1 MTITTLGSPGASY
14 HPEPA
19 GGPSASGGA
28 RRQAD
33 APHVIP
39 GPREIPR
46 IIYRTKRDEEAA
58 NVYLSAP
65 AAAQA
70 APGNAALQA
79 IQHQL
84 IAICDQTHA
93 MQWKPVPGV
102 GETLKLVAGYLK
114 NATPEE
120 KQALDTMLDDTLAQA
135 LSAPPLNETVAAH
148 RVRDI
153 LLLSIV
159 IQRTQMG
166 EDPMQFLAGYAEDGL
181 ELPGFSIRVE
191 GEAEPPQRHFDSTLP
206 VFANATYRF
215 GPLGRSLLLEGARAC
230 FAGPSQAER
239 GDKLRDIVFALKNP
253 PDTGEP
259 LEYDSDRFMALLEM
273 GFDI

>member
-19 GGPSASGGA
+19 SGPTASGGA
-28 RRQAD
+28 RLQAA
-33 APHVIP
+33 APHAMP
-39 GPREIPR
+39 GPREIPP

-58 NVYLSAP
+58 NVYLNAP
-65 AAAQA
+65 VTAQPT
-70 APGNAALQA
+70 PGSAALQS

-84 IAICDQTHA
+84 MAICDQAHA
-93 MQWKPVPGV
+93 TRWKPVPGV
-102 GETLKLVAGYLK
+102 GETLTLVADYLK
-114 NATPEE
+114 DATPEE

-135 LSAPPLNETVAAH
+135 LSEPPLNETVAAH
-148 RVRDI
+148 RMRDI
-153 LLLSIV
+153 LLLSIA

-181 ELPGFSIRVE
+181 ELPNFSIRVE

-215 GPLGRSLLLEGARAC
+215 GPLGRTLMLEGARTC

-239 GDKLRDIVFALKNP
+239 GDKLRDIIFALKNP
-253 PDTGEP
+253 PETGEP
-259 LEYDSDRFMALLEM
+259 LEHDSDRFTALLEM

>member
-14 HPEPA
+14 HPAPA
-19 GGPSASGGA
+19 DGPAAPGGA
-28 RRQAD
+28 GRHA
-33 APHVIP
+33 AVAAAMP
-39 GPREIPR
+39 GPREIPQT
-46 IIYRTKRDEEAA
+46 IYRTKRDEEAA
-58 NVYLSAP
+58 NVYLNTPLGAHP
-65 AAAQA
+65 

-84 IAICDQTHA
+84 VAICDQTHA

-102 GETLKLVAGYLK
+102 GETLKLVAGYLT

-135 LSAPPLNETVAAH
+135 LAAPPSNDTVAAH

-181 ELPGFSIRVE
+181 ELPGFSIRAE
-191 GEAEPPQRHFDSTLP
+191 GETEPPQRHFDSTLP

-215 GPLGRSLLLEGARAC
+215 GPLGRSLLLEGARTC
-230 FAGPSQAER
+230 FAGPSQGER
-239 GDKLRDIVFALKNP
+239 GDKLRDIIFALKNP

>member
-19 GGPSASGGA
+19 GGPAASGGA
-28 RRQAD
+28 PRAM
-33 APHVIP
+33 P
-39 GPREIPR
+39 GPREIPQ

-58 NVYLSAP
+58 KVYLNAP
-65 AAAQA
+65 VAAQA
-70 APGNAALQA
+70 TPENPALQS
-79 IQHQL
+79 IRRQL
-84 IAICDQTHA
+84 VAICDQAHA

-120 KQALDTMLDDTLAQA
+120 RQALDTMLDDTLAQA
-135 LSAPPLNETVAAH
+135 LSVPPLNETVAAH

-153 LLLSIV
+153 LLLSIA

-166 EDPMQFLAGYAEDGL
+166 EDPMQFLAGFAEDGL
-181 ELPGFSIRVE
+181 ELPNFSIRTE
-191 GEAEPPQRHFDSTLP
+191 GEAEPPQLHFDSTLP
-206 VFANATYRF
+206 SFANATYRF
-215 GPLGRSLLLEGARAC
+215 GPLGRTLLLEGARTC

-239 GDKLRDIVFALKNP
+239 GDKLRDIIFALKNP